1 MSYTLSGTIKASR
14 KNESYVLTSMGHK
27 RLITVPLSLQT
38 IGSLLL
44 TSRPFCSKRQQ
55 ATELTK
61 NIIVLYEN
69 HCICS
74 NPLDAGRKVCFRV
87 WSKEAEVFKLLL
99 ISILTGSDE
108 TLILTITTEFQKFLH
123 CWVLW
128 NCFLVSWRTYR
139 VVGCDELRGAL
150 HSFMLKLRSAPNVC
164 LISTLNN
171 FQGPKT
177 IFGDS
182 N

>member
-38 IGSLLL
+38 IESLLL

-55 ATELTK
+55 ATERTK
-61 NIIVLYEN
+61 NIIVLYEK

-87 WSKEAEVFKLLL
+87 RSKEAEVLKLLL
-99 ISILTGSDE
+99 ISILTGSDDK
-108 TLILTITTEFQKFLH
+108 LLLTITEF
-123 CWVLW
+123 
-128 NCFLVSWRTYR
+128 
-139 VVGCDELRGAL
+139 
-150 HSFMLKLRSAPNVC
+150 
-164 LISTLNN
+164 
-171 FQGPKT
+171 
-177 IFGDS
+177 
-182 N
+182 